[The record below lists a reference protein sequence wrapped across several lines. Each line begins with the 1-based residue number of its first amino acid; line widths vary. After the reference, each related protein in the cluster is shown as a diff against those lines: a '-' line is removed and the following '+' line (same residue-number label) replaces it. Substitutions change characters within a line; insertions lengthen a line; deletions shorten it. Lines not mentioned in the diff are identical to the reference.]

1 LEGAMSTWQSLFV
14 AVGIAIP
21 ALLVGPASAQDQPIK
36 RTELTRYDMPG
47 VAGKEVVVYVGDLA
61 PGANGGRHHHP
72 GEEIVYVL
80 QGTIV
85 IKPDNGPPVMLRQGE
100 MLRNP
105 ANQVHNVWN
114 ASAVAPARTYVVM
127 VGADKGQP
135 LAIPDK

>member
-1 LEGAMSTWQSLFV
+1 MSIWHSMCLAAAV
-14 AVGIAIP
+14 ATSAVLA
-21 ALLVGPASAQDQPIK
+21 GPASAQDQPIK
-36 RTELTRYDMPG
+36 RTELLRYDQPG
-47 VAGKEVVVYVGDLA
+47 VPGKEVVVYVADLA

-72 GEEIVYVL
+72 GEQIAYVV

-100 MLRNP
+100 MIHNP
-105 ANQVHNVWN
+105 ASQVHNVWN
-114 ASAVAPARTYVVM
+114 ASAVAPAKVYVVM

>member
-1 LEGAMSTWQSLFV
+1 MSILHSMCLAAAV
-14 AVGIAIP
+14 ATS

-36 RTELTRYDMPG
+36 RTELTRYDLSG
-47 VAGKEVVVYVGDLA
+47 VPGKEVVVYVGDLA

-100 MLRNP
+100 MMRNP

>member
-1 LEGAMSTWQSLFV
+1 MSIWHSMCLAAAV
-14 AVGIAIP
+14 ATSAVLA
-21 ALLVGPASAQDQPIK
+21 GPASAQDQPIK
-36 RTELTRYDMPG
+36 RTELTRYDLPG
-47 VAGKEVVVYVGDLA
+47 VQGKEVVVYVADLA

-72 GEEIVYVL
+72 GEEIAYVV

-100 MLRNP
+100 MIHNP
-105 ANQVHNVWN
+105 ASQVHNVWN
-114 ASAVAPARTYVVM
+114 ASAVAPAKVYVVM

>member
-1 LEGAMSTWQSLFV
+1 MCLAAAV
-14 AVGIAIP
+14 ATS

-100 MLRNP
+100 MMRNP